1 MAQNIDFD
9 KYLAAAGFGES
20 VSLGGKRNRKV
31 KPKAPNPVAYAESYA
46 FIRNDATRMELENVR
61 MHVKVARIKASGEAF
76 DDIKDKVV
84 TTVKD
89 GYSKVKKTL
98 IELYEKAIRFFTETV
113 RYFFSNEKKVGKM
126 LAQIKASLKRVAKD
140 GNGKVKIPTK
150 WQSNTS
156 VDTSTTTTTTDNSGA
171 GESFGYGRRGY
182 GEATEN
188 AKPIIDDIYKKAN
201 YSSVIT
207 EIENISDDDMET
219 YKEKV
224 DEVIRKW
231 KENIGEKKEVLENF
245 LKNKDEDKADVEYAA
260 ADTAT
265 KKILTEYQT
274 IFEEI
279 RKAGSDRSM
288 KAMNKEIRTLQEEL
302 KKLKKEF
309 KENKS
314 HSEEDNKKYQKS
326 RYKITAKVKFTNLFK
341 GVNDRML
348 GILMQG
354 ANLVMSERAKATK

>member
-1 MAQNIDFD
+1 MANNIDFD

-113 RYFFSNEKKVGKM
+113 RYFFSNEKKIGKM
-126 LAQIKASLKRVAKD
+126 LAQIKASLKRTVKD
-140 GNGKVKIPTK
+140 GDGKVKLPTK
-150 WQSNTS
+150 WQSKTKA
-156 VDTSTTTTTTDNSGA
+156 DKPEGDTDNSGA
-171 GESFGYGRRGY
+171 GESFGYRGRRGY

-201 YSSVIT
+201 YSSVID
-207 EIENISDDDMET
+207 EIEAISDDDMET
-219 YKEKV
+219 YKEKI

-245 LKNKDEDKADVEYAA
+245 LKTKDEDKADVEYSA
-260 ADTAT
+260 ADTVT
-265 KKILTEYQT
+265 KNLLTEYQT

-279 RKAGSDRSM
+279 RKAGSERSM
-288 KAMNKEIRTLQEEL
+288 KAMNKEIRTLQDDL

-309 KENKS
+309 KENKN
-314 HSEEDNKKYQKS
+314 HSEEDNKKFQKS

-354 ANLVMSERAKATK
+354 ANLVLTERAKATK

>member
-46 FIRNDATRMELENVR
+46 FIRNDAKRMELENVR
-61 MHVKVARIKASGEAF
+61 MHVKVAQIKASGEAF

-140 GNGKVKIPTK
+140 GNGKVKIPSK

-156 VDTSTTTTTTDNSGA
+156 VDTSTTTTDNSGA
-171 GESFGYGRRGY
+171 GESFGYRRRGY
-182 GEATEN
+182 GESTEN

-201 YSSVIT
+201 YSTVMT

-224 DEVIRKW
+224 DEVIRTW

-265 KKILTEYQT
+265 KKILEAYKD

-288 KAMNKEIRTLQEEL
+288 KAMNKEIRSLQEKL
-302 KKLKKEF
+302 KKLKKDF
-309 KENKS
+309 KENKD
-314 HSEEDNKKYQKS
+314 HSEDANKKYQKD
-326 RYKITAKVKFTNLFK
+326 RYMITAKVKFTNLFK

>member
-126 LAQIKASLKRVAKD
+126 LAQIKASMKRVAKD
-140 GNGKVKIPTK
+140 GEGKVKIPTK

-156 VDTSTTTTTTDNSGA
+156 ADTSNTDNSGA
-171 GESFGYGRRGY
+171 GESFGYGRKGY
-182 GEATEN
+182 GEADQD
-188 AKPIIDDIYKKAN
+188 AKPIIEDIYKKIN
-201 YSSVIT
+201 YSAVIT
-207 EIENISDDDMET
+207 ELEGVSDDDMET

-245 LKNKDEDKADVEYAA
+245 LKNKDEDKTDVGYSA

-265 KKILTEYQT
+265 KKILKAYQD

-288 KAMNKEIRTLQEEL
+288 KAMNKEIRSLQEKL
-302 KKLKKEF
+302 KKLKKDF
-309 KENKS
+309 KENKD
-314 HSEEDNKKYQKS
+314 HSEDANKKYQKD
-326 RYKITAKVKFTNLFK
+326 RYMITAKVKFTNLFK

-354 ANLVMSERAKATK
+354 ANLVISERAKATK

>member
-150 WQSNTS
+150 WQSNIS
-156 VDTSTTTTTTDNSGA
+156 VDASITDDPGA

-201 YSSVIT
+201 YSTVMT

-224 DEVIRKW
+224 DEVIRNW

-265 KKILTEYQT
+265 KKILTVYQT

-288 KAMNKEIRTLQEEL
+288 KAMNKEIRSLQEDL
-302 KKLKKEF
+302 KKLKKDF
-309 KENKS
+309 KENKN
-314 HSEEDNKKYQKS
+314 HSEEDNKKFQKS

-354 ANLVMSERAKATK
+354 ANLVLTERAKATK

>member
-126 LAQIKASLKRVAKD
+126 LAQIKASLKRTAKD
-140 GNGKVKIPTK
+140 GDGKVKIPTK

-156 VDTSTTTTTTDNSGA
+156 ADSSSYTEDNSGA

-182 GEATEN
+182 GEADQE

-201 YSSVIT
+201 YSTV
-207 EIENISDDDMET
+207 ISDIEKISEDDMET

-224 DEVIRKW
+224 DEVIRNW

-245 LKNKDEDKADVEYAA
+245 LKNKDDDKADVKYAA
-260 ADTAT
+260 AETAT
-265 KKILTEYQT
+265 KKILIEYQT

-309 KENKS
+309 KENKN
-314 HSEEDNKKYQKS
+314 HSEEDNKKFQKS

-354 ANLVMSERAKATK
+354 ANLVMTERAKATK

>member
-84 TTVKD
+84 TTVKV

-126 LAQIKASLKRVAKD
+126 LAQIKASLKRTAKD
-140 GNGKVKIPTK
+140 GDGKVKIPTK
-150 WQSNTS
+150 WQSNTQAEKEEE
-156 VDTSTTTTTTDNSGA
+156 SGS

-182 GEATEN
+182 GEATLN
-188 AKPIIDDIYKKAN
+188 AKPILDDIYKKAD

-207 EIENISDDDMET
+207 EIEGISDDDMDT
-219 YKEKV
+219 YKEKI

-245 LKNKDEDKADVEYAA
+245 LKNKDEDKSDIGYSA

-265 KKILTEYQT
+265 KKLLTEYQT

-288 KAMNKEIRTLQEEL
+288 KAMNKEIRSLQENL
-302 KKLKKEF
+302 KKLKKDF
-309 KENKS
+309 KENKN

-354 ANLVMSERAKATK
+354 ANLVMTERAKATK